1 LVDCVGVI
9 GIDFGVVIEF
19 VDCVLLG
26 KLVSIVDEVIC
37 VFEVYDYMIVFEVSE
52 CFFWDFCDDYVE
64 LVKEWVYGELGDLV
78 IVLVRVVFVIVL
90 YV

>member
-37 VFEVYDYMIVFEVSE
+37 VFEFMFLMFVSIGVLRLKVMVLSRRIVV
-52 CFFWDFCDDYVE
+52 
-64 LVKEWVYGELGDLV
+64 
-78 IVLVRVVFVIVL
+78 
-90 YV
+90 